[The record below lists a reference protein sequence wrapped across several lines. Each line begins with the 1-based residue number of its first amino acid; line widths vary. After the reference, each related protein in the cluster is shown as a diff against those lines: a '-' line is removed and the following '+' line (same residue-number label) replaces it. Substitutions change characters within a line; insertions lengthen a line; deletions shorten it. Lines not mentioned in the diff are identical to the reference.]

1 MIWLRMLRPYRGR
14 LAVLFP
20 AVVLGVCATLSA
32 PLVLR
37 LLKRTLSAG
46 AKPVFDAPG
55 GGNYAVT
62 TLPGPMASLA

>member
-37 LLKRTLSAG
+37 YGIDHGLSDHIDAGNRCGNERTS
-46 AKPVFDAPG
+46 
-55 GGNYAVT
+55 N
-62 TLPGPMASLA
+62 SSRR